1 MSLVS
6 FHRFLIATAIVF
18 CLGFAAWEL
27 DAAVDGAGGSA
38 FVLGTVFAALGL
50 SLIVYLR
57 YLSRFLG
64 YDE

>member
-18 CLGFAAWEL
+18 CLGYGAWEL
-27 DAAVDGAGGSA
+27 NRATEAGGG
-38 FVLGTVFAALGL
+38 FIQGTVFIVLGL
-50 SLIVYLR
+50 ALVAYLR
-57 YLSRFLG
+57 QLARFLG